1 MSFNGIP
8 TGAPPGFN
16 DVVPHSDGKKGTFLQ
31 GTFELTILEATG
43 IYRAFQRGHNHM
55 VDRLH
60 QLADGGPYN
69 EFCFCNISTYQF
81 P

>member
-1 MSFNGIP
+1 MSFNG
-8 TGAPPGFN
+8 APVDASLGFN
-16 DVVPHSDGKKGTFLQ
+16 SLVPFPDRKGGNFLE

-43 IYRAFQRGHNHM
+43 IYRAFHGGHNHM

-60 QLADGGPYN
+60 QLANGSFN
-69 EFCFCNISTYQF
+69 EFCFCNISQYQF